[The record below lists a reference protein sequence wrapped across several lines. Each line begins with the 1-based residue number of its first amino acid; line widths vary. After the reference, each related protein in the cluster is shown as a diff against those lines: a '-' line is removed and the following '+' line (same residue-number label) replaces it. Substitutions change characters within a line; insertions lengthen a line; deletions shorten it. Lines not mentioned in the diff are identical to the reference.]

1 MKKVSGLLWLVLLGA
16 PAVAQEEQPDWQD
29 PVWAEIMATPP
40 AASELAISE
49 VTPSR
54 AERLAEGQ
62 KASELA
68 LAAGDWAGAEQRLLS
83 LLAEYPDAHS
93 VRLKLASLQYGRGA
107 LAQARA
113 LLQQG
118 LALAPA
124 QAELRLTLARILASE
139 RRHAAAWKVL
149 DGATPS
155 LAEHLDYYGLKA
167 EAGRRS
173 NQCEA
178 AIALYHRLLAV
189 QDSGPWW
196 LGLGLCQRRL
206 GQDFTAAF
214 EQARASVD
222 LGVASLQFV
231 NQQLEQHGT
240 TQTH

>member
-1 MKKVSGLLWLVLLGA
+1 MRVVSGVILLALSGT
-16 PAVAQEEQPDWQD
+16 PALAQNDKPDWQD
-29 PVWAEIMATPP
+29 PVWAEVMSTPP

-49 VTPSR
+49 VAYSR
-54 AERLAEGQ
+54 SERLAESQ
-62 KASELA
+62 KAADLA
-68 LAAGDWAGAEQRLLS
+68 LAAGDWAGAEGALAGV
-83 LLAEYPDAHS
+83 LAEFPDAHDL
-93 VRLKLASLQYGRGA
+93 RLKLASLQYGRGA
-107 LAQARA
+107 LNEAKH

-118 LALAPA
+118 IELALQQP
-124 QAELRLTLARILASE
+124 ELRLTLARILASE
-139 RRHAAAWKVL
+139 NRHAATWKVL
-149 DGATPS
+149 DGAEPA

-173 NQCEA
+173 GRCDA
-178 AIALYHRLLAV
+178 AVSLYHRLLAQ

-196 LGLGLCQRRL
+196 LGLGLCQRTL
-206 GQDFTAAF
+206 GRDFTAAF